1 MKDELEAAARG
12 STNLLVGVC
21 NLHKESRIF
30 ELCIIKAALCIIKA
44 LQTDQVVQ
52 AFVLQVY
59 GYLRCLRPA
68 IRVGDEVVAAGS
80 AKPLPR
86 N

>member
-12 STNLLVGVC
+12 STNLLVA
-21 NLHKESRIF
+21 RIF